1 MRKDAENSEFWIGQ
15 TDDEKKLRSSRAFI
29 DQLEMLTELCLYNP
43 QRVIEVEQKKN
54 DDDLLEE
61 EEEKNDVFEFLNLT
75 ELFNEWD
82 NEDQR
87 VCSDEEM
94 NDQPNQ
100 TLLRNLRAHEVAVI
114 IIRQQGLE
122 DA

>member
-1 MRKDAENSEFWIGQ
+1 MPKV
-15 TDDEKKLRSSRAFI
+15 EKPI
-29 DQLEMLTELCLYNP
+29 PNH
-43 QRVIEVEQKKN
+43 
-54 DDDLLEE
+54 E

-94 NDQPNQ
+94 ND
-100 TLLRNLRAHEVAVI
+100 
-114 IIRQQGLE
+114 
-122 DA
+122 

>member
-1 MRKDAENSEFWIGQ
+1 
-15 TDDEKKLRSSRAFI
+15 
-29 DQLEMLTELCLYNP
+29 
-43 QRVIEVEQKKN
+43 VEQKKN
-54 DDDLLEE
+54 EDDLLEE

-94 NDQPNQ
+94 ND
-100 TLLRNLRAHEVAVI
+100 
-114 IIRQQGLE
+114 
-122 DA
+122 